1 MDLLSNTDLSETD
14 SFAAPAPESY
24 RRRYRQRFIG
34 RRYRGWLHLAF
45 TITASLGVILFS
57 LAQLQQPAW
66 YQWLTVPFAFIYTNL
81 MEYWGHRGPM
91 HHQPRGWRRQLLS
104 GVYRRHTL
112 RHHRFFRHD
121 AMAFGSSRDFHAVLF
136 PPVLVVFFLLV
147 TVLPSGLL
155 VAWLLGSN
163 VGWLYAA
170 TVFAYFLNYELLHFA
185 YHTREDSPVGR
196 LPGMT
201 LLRRLHTLHHDPRLM
216 GKYNFNITYP
226 LGDWLFGTLYRP
238 VASASSPAR
247 VSGGAEQTVVSGGE
261 T

>member
-1 MDLLSNTDLSETD
+1 MDQSINTDLSETD
-14 SFAAPAPESY
+14 NLATSAPESY

-34 RRYRGWLHLAF
+34 RHYRGWLHLAF

-66 YQWLTVPFAFIYTNL
+66 YHWLTVPLAFIYTNL

-91 HHQPRGWRRQLLS
+91 HHRPRGWRRRPLS

-196 LPGMT
+196 LPGMA

-226 LGDWLFGTLYRP
+226 IGDWLFGTLYRP
-238 VASASSPAR
+238 VESTSSPTAASA
-247 VSGGAEQTVVSGGE
+247 GAEQSVVSGGE
-261 T
+261 P

>member
-1 MDLLSNTDLSETD
+1 MNQPSNTDPREADNIALSARET
-14 SFAAPAPESY
+14 Y
-24 RRRYRQRFIG
+24 RRRYRQQFIS
-34 RRYRGWLHLAF
+34 RHYRGWLHLAF
-45 TITASLGVILFS
+45 TITATLGVILFS

-66 YQWLTVPFAFIYTNL
+66 YHWLTVPLAFIYTNL

-91 HHQPRGWRRQLLS
+91 HHAPRGWRRKLLS

-155 VAWLLGSN
+155 IAWLLGGN

-185 YHTREDSPVGR
+185 YHTRRDSLAGR
-196 LPGMT
+196 LPGMA
-201 LLRRLHTLHHDPRLM
+201 LLRRLHTYHHDPRLM

-226 LGDWLFGTLYRP
+226 IGDWLFGTLYRP
-238 VASASSPAR
+238 QSMRLKKITTHQRPV
-247 VSGGAEQTVVSGGE
+247 
-261 T
+261 